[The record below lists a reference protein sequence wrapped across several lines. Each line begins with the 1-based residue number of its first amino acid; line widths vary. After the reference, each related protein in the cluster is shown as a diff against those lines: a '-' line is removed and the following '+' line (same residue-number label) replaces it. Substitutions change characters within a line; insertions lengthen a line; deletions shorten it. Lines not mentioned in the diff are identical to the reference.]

1 MIIDQQC
8 VSEQTEEGKKV
19 LVPYREEKNA
29 DLRDEVVLSNFFT
42 PWHLVFCPMPVNFKS
57 NDKNKA
63 KAT

>member
-19 LVPYREEKNA
+19 LVSYREENNA
-29 DLRDEVVLSNFFT
+29 ELRDEVVFSNFFT
-42 PWHLVFCPMPVNFKS
+42 PRHLVFCPMPVNFNS
-57 NDKNKA
+57 NDKA